1 MIILDTICLSNTLC
15 QGFYIYILSVTVTF
29 QGKNYYM
36 QGAKW
41 ESKGWDYLPKA
52 PANNRDSI

>member
-15 QGFYIYILSVTVTF
+15 RGFYIYILSVTVIF
-29 QGKNYYM
+29 QVKNYYM

-41 ESKGWDYLPKA
+41 ESKGWGYLPKA
-52 PANNRDSI
+52 PANK